1 MPKFKYSALGPAGET
16 ITGTTEGLTVHSVTA
31 RLFDQGYDVQRVKE
45 RKNPLNFEITKS
57 KVKPENVMH
66 FSRQLAAF
74 IRAGVPIVDAVDIVR
89 EETSDKTLRKV
100 LLEISD
106 GLKRGETFASA
117 LSAHADAF
125 PPFFVAVLQ
134 SVELTGLLDNTL
146 DQLSKYIERDLEA
159 RRKIRSALTY
169 PTVILVMAVVVV
181 VILAGFVLPK
191 FKEFFLSFHAKLPLP
206 TRMLLAA
213 TDFLTTWWWAL
224 LLGGAGLFAGFLV
237 LMASPGGRALRD
249 RVLLKIPAVGTVVR
263 YAVIERF
270 CRILSSMVQAGV
282 PLPDA
287 LDLASV
293 GTNNITYQRSL
304 TVARA
309 RLLEGDGLS
318 EPITATR
325 LFPGAVTQMIRV
337 GEATG
342 SLDDQLD
349 ATASYYERELEYKLK
364 NVTGLFEPIA
374 IVIVGVI
381 VGFVALA
388 LVSAMY
394 GIFHQVKV

>member
-1 MPKFKYSALGPAGET
+1 MPKFKYSAVTPSGEVVQ
-16 ITGTTEGLTVHSVTA
+16 GTTEGLTLHSVTA

-89 EETSDKTLRKV
+89 EETKDKTLRKV
-100 LLEISD
+100 LVEVSD
-106 GLKRGETFASA
+106 SLKRGETFSSA
-117 LSAHADAF
+117 LSAHTDAF

-146 DQLSKYIERDLEA
+146 DQLSRYIERDLDA

-169 PTVILVMAVVVV
+169 PIVILVLAVVVV
-181 VILAGFVLPK
+181 VILAGFVLPR
-191 FKEFFLSFHAKLPLP
+191 FKTFFLSFNAKLPLA
-206 TRMLLAA
+206 TRVLLSA
-213 TDFLTTWWWAL
+213 TGFLTHWWWAL
-224 LLGGAGLFAGFLV
+224 ALGAASLFALVLLGL
-237 LMASPGGRALRD
+237 ASPGGRAVRD
-249 RVLLKIPAVGTVVR
+249 RLILKVPAAGTIVR

-287 LDLASV
+287 LELASV
-293 GTNNITYQRSL
+293 GTHNITYQRSL
-304 TVARA
+304 TVARE
-309 RLLEGDGLS
+309 RLLEGDGLA

-342 SLDDQLD
+342 SLDDQLEST
-349 ATASYYERELEYKLK
+349 ATYYERELEYKLK
-364 NVTGLFEPIA
+364 NLTGLFEPIA

-394 GIFHQVKV
+394 GIFRQVKI